1 MFSCL
6 IVDDEMPARSIIKN
20 YCSHLPQLQV
30 VGECGNA
37 IEAKKV
43 LQHQAVDILFL
54 DIHMPV
60 LDGMAFLRTLKQ
72 LPQVIF
78 TTAYKEHAVTA
89 FDLAACDYLVKPFSL
104 ERFMIAVERAAE
116 KLQKSEGLQKAA
128 PAGDYFF
135 IKADSIIHKLLYS
148 DVLFAEARGNYTRIV
163 TKDNTITPNISFSS
177 IEAMLP
183 ADDFIRVHR
192 SFIINKMNITR
203 IEGNTVFISKH
214 EVPVS
219 LSYKD
224 AFLRMLKL

>member
-30 VGECGNA
+30 AGECGNA

-43 LQHQAVDILFL
+43 LQQHIIDILFL

-72 LPQVIF
+72 PPQVIF

-104 ERFMIAVERAAE
+104 ERFMIAVERATE
-116 KLQKSEGLQKAA
+116 KLQQPAVLQNNT

-135 IKADSIIHKLLYS
+135 IKADGIIHKLLYN
-148 DVLFAEARGNYTRIV
+148 DIFFAEARGNYTRIV
-163 TKDNTITPNISFSS
+163 TKGNTVIPNISFSS
-177 IEAMLP
+177 VEAMLP
-183 ADDFIRVHR
+183 ADNFIRIHR
-192 SFIINKMNITR
+192 SFIINKANITR
-203 IEGNTVFISKH
+203 VEGNTVFICKY
-214 EVPVS
+214 EVPIS

-224 AFLRMLKL
+224 AFLKMLKL